1 MLSARFTVACW
12 VTIGALTL
20 AVSAQASEDRTGII
34 YGPDHAFA
42 VTAPSG
48 WVLDNK
54 SGVDQGL
61 WAVFYPVGSSWKNSK
76 VVMYINTASKT
87 GDPTLDGLIAGDL
100 ERQRKESPGLNV
112 KAGEPIELQ
121 DGTKAKVN
129 HWSGDRGG
137 NHESVAYIEAP
148 TVWVMVVLSS
158 RNEKAYRSALP
169 AFSSLTRTYKYLTS
183 RVDTEQ

>member
-1 MLSARFTVACW
+1 MSSVRFTVAW
-12 VTIGALTL
+12 WMTVAALTL
-20 AVSAQASEDRTGII
+20 GVSTQASEDGTGII

-54 SGVDQGL
+54 SGVAQGL
-61 WAVFYPVGSSWKNSK
+61 WAVFYPVGSSWKDSK
-76 VVMYINTASKT
+76 VVMYINTASKS
-87 GDPTLDGLIAGDL
+87 GDSTLDGLIADDL
-100 ERQRKESPGLNV
+100 ERQRKESPGV
-112 KAGEPIELQ
+112 HVTPGEPIELQ

-129 HWSGDRGG
+129 HWSGDRWG

-158 RNEKAYRSALP
+158 RDEKAYKAALP
-169 AFSSLTRTYKYLTS
+169 AFSSLTRTYKFLTS
-183 RVDTEQ
+183 KVDTRQ